1 MDGVYARIIK
11 RILDITLSLIALTAL
26 SPLLLVLTLSGTVAM
41 KGNPFFVQPRPGKDE
56 NIFKLI
62 KFRTMTDDKD
72 SRGVSLPDE
81 ERLNAY
87 GRFLRSTSLDEL
99 PELLNIIKG
108 DMSIVG
114 PRPLAVA
121 YLPYYTEEERHRH
134 DVKAGLTGLAQIS
147 GRNALSWEDKFR
159 YDLEYVNNISFGMDV
174 SIVLKTVGNVFTQDV
189 AAPESLHIL
198 RAEKVPE

>member
-11 RILDITLSLIALTAL
+11 RILDIALSLIALTVL
-26 SPLLLVLTLSGTVAM
+26 SPLLLVLSLCGAVAM

-56 NIFKLI
+56 KIFKLI
-62 KFRTMTDDKD
+62 KFRTMTYDKD
-72 SRGVSLPDE
+72 PDGVFLPDE
-81 ERLNAY
+81 DRLNAY

-99 PELLNIIKG
+99 PELLNIIRG

-134 DVKAGLTGLAQIS
+134 DVKAGLTGLAQIN

-159 YDLEYVNNISFGMDV
+159 YDLTYVNNISFGMDV
-174 SIVLKTVGNVFTQDV
+174 SIIFKTVGKIFTRDT
-189 AAPESLHIL
+189 ATPESLHIL